1 MAEHYDGIVVGSGA
15 GGTLTRPLAPAGK
28 GILLPALTAR
38 VGALLD
44 AMHCHNE
51 VIDRSTHLCGRLGIS
66 RVAHQ
71 NGTVRFGSD
80 PATSA
85 LEVNCKLYEVDNLYV
100 VPSSFL
106 VSSAAMNL
114 PYTMIANDLR
124 VADHLKQ
131 RFGVRAKAAEAT
143 R

>member
-28 GILLPALTAR
+28 GILLPALPAR

-51 VIDRSTHLCGRLGIS
+51 VIDRSTHLGGRLGS
-66 RVAHQ
+66 SGVAHQ

-100 VPSSFL
+100 VASSFL
-106 VSSAAMNL
+106 VSSAAN
-114 PYTMIANDLR
+114 PRFTMIANALR

-131 RFGVRAKAAEAT
+131 RLGVRAIAAEAA